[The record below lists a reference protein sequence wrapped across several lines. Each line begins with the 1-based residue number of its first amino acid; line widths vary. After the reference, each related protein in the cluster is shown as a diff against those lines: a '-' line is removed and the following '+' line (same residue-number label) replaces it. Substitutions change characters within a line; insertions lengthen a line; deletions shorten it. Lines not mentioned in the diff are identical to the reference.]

1 VQNGPCWSR
10 NKHSLRYPA
19 QKWNNPK
26 PIYGKLSILEAL
38 ESSRSQRKQCCQLS
52 LNTHC
57 SRLRKFAERGWS
69 VPISIVT
76 MTVSQNSESTRRLSL
91 PLLQG
96 LLPFDKLRI
105 GPDIMA
111 GITLAALGIPE
122 VMGYTK
128 IIGTPVV
135 TGLYTLF
142 LPVLIYAL
150 FGSSRHLVVSADS
163 ATAAM
168 VAAGLTSLSFTANT
182 PKYVALTSL
191 IGLLAAGIL
200 LLARILRLGFL
211 ADFLSR
217 TVLVG
222 FLSGVGIQ
230 VAFNELHEMLG
241 IERAGQ
247 GFLHQLMFTF
257 RHLPEAHLPSFL
269 IAVSVLA
276 IIIAFEVLAPRFP
289 GALLAVIGMT
299 VASAYFHWHDRGIR
313 VVGAVPSGLPGF
325 GLPDVTWNDVPL
337 VLPIAFSCFIVIL
350 AQSAATSRAY
360 ALRYRDHFSQNVD
373 LVGLSLANAAA
384 GLSGTFVVNGS
395 PTKTAMVDT
404 AGGRSQWSH
413 LTTAT
418 VVLMVLLFFT
428 RPLSFLPNAVLA
440 AIVFRIGVKLVDFRG
455 LAEIRRSQPQE
466 FALALVTAL
475 TVVAFG
481 VEPGIIL
488 AVVLSLLQHV
498 RCSYR
503 PHTAVIV
510 RDAAGNRS
518 FEDPVPGKMAEP
530 GLVMFWFGADLF
542 FANVAFFVE
551 QARKLVHDSP
561 SPVRWLVIDATAIT
575 GLDFSASRAVAGL
588 QQDLAKAGV
597 VLALVVV
604 PVKHRANLERMG
616 LIDLIGANRIFD
628 SRHACLAAYNSEF
641 LLGNDTRAT

>member
-1 VQNGPCWSR
+1 
-10 NKHSLRYPA
+10 
-19 QKWNNPK
+19 
-26 PIYGKLSILEAL
+26 
-38 ESSRSQRKQCCQLS
+38 
-52 LNTHC
+52 
-57 SRLRKFAERGWS
+57 
-69 VPISIVT
+69 
-76 MTVSQNSESTRRLSL
+76 MTPSQNSNSRPRLSL

-96 LLPFDKLRI
+96 LLPFDKVRI

-128 IIGTPVV
+128 IIGTPVI

-163 ATAAM
+163 ATAAI
-168 VAAGLTSLSFTANT
+168 VAAGLTALSFTPNT
-182 PKYVALTSL
+182 PRYVALTSL
-191 IGLLAAGIL
+191 VGLVAAGIL

-230 VAFNELHEMLG
+230 VALGELHEMLG
-241 IERAGQ
+241 IEKGGG
-247 GFLHQLMFTF
+247 GFLRQLLFTF
-257 RHLPEAHLPSFL
+257 RHLSEAHLPSLL
-269 IAVSVLA
+269 IALAVLVV
-276 IIIAFEVLAPRFP
+276 IIGFEVWVPRFP

-299 VASAYFHWHDRGIR
+299 VASAYFHWDDQGIR
-313 VVGAVPSGLPGF
+313 VVGVVPSGLPSL
-325 GLPDVTWNDVPL
+325 GLPKVTWNDVTL

-360 ALRYRDHFSQNVD
+360 ALRYREHFSQNVD

-384 GLSGTFVVNGS
+384 GCSSTFVVNGS

-440 AIVFRIGVKLVDFRG
+440 AIVFRIGVKLVDFPG
-455 LAEIRRSQPQE
+455 LTEIRRSQPQE

-475 TVVAFG
+475 TVVLFG

-498 RCSYR
+498 RRSYR
-503 PHTAVIV
+503 PHTAVVV

-518 FEDPVPGKMAEP
+518 FEDPLPGKMAEP

-542 FANVAFFVE
+542 FANAAFFVE
-551 QARKLVHDSP
+551 QARRLVHDSP
-561 SPVRWLVIDATAIT
+561 SLVRWLVIDATAIT
-575 GLDFSASRAVAGL
+575 GLDFSAGRAVAEL
-588 QQDLAKAGV
+588 QRDLAKAGV

-604 PVKHRANLERMG
+604 PVKHQADLERMG

-628 SRHACLAAYNSEF
+628 SRHACLAAYNSEMSAGSP
-641 LLGNDTRAT
+641 LAP